1 MLTIT
6 IMDFSKALVF
16 LFILLSLHPDGQC
29 QAGEISLKKH
39 EAGIDIAN
47 ALTFI
52 KRNTQSYLLN
62 YRYHLNEK
70 TALRAGL
77 NLDISNGE
85 SEGTYPDI
93 RVGVQKN
100 KRSKSWVLYYGADLS
115 YSYFKSNAVPNTTSR
130 WGLSPLLGVQYFLNQ
145 RISLSTEASLNYYHF
160 FVTNTNS
167 FDPLKHRNY
176 YRIVIGSVGMAVIS
190 YHF

>member
-1 MLTIT
+1 MKI
-6 IMDFSKALVF
+6 VF
-16 LFILLSLHPDGQC
+16 NAATILLLITFNGYSQSKEK
-29 QAGEISLKKH
+29 QLKKH

-62 YRYHLNEK
+62 YRYNINNK
-70 TALRAGL
+70 TGLRAGL

-93 RVGVQKN
+93 KLGIQKN
-100 KRSKSWVLYYGADLS
+100 KRGNSWNLYYGLDFS
-115 YSYFKSNAVPNTTSR
+115 YSYFKSNAVPTITSR
-130 WGLSPLLGVQYFLNQ
+130 WGASPLIGVQYFFNE
-145 RISLSTEASLNYYHF
+145 RISISTEASLNYYHY
-160 FVTNTNS
+160 FVTNTNT
-167 FDPLKHRNY
+167 FDPIKHRDY
-176 YRIVIGSVGMAVIS
+176 YRIVIGSVGMVLIS